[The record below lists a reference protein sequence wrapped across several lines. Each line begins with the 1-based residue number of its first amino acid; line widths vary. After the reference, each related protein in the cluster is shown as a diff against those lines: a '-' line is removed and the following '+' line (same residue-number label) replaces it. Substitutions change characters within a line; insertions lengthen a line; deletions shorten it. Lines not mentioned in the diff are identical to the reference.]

1 MPMDEAQTRRQL
13 IDPVLQDKGY
23 HSPELLVIE
32 TPPQCSI
39 AGPKGDRGS
48 GSGRADYLLLAHVH
62 GMPRPMPIAV
72 IEAKSSDDDSMKGI
86 QQAKSYAD
94 CHRYDMDCRRHGI
107 KYAFS
112 TNGHQFV
119 EYSLVT
125 GMQTEPRSI
134 ADFPTHE
141 ALIDRYVRDTGV
153 DIRSNEAQI
162 LFQEDHSI
170 WNMRY
175 YQDAAI
181 RAAFEKI
188 IDDRK
193 NKNPPRILLSLA
205 TGSGKTII
213 AVDLLWRLM
222 KAGELKKPALFL
234 CDRKE
239 LRNQAIGKFQAVFGD
254 DAKVVK
260 FNRNEN
266 AAKNAY
272 IHIATYQSLGLEDD
286 DEDST
291 TFSEHY
297 EKNAFSIIVIDE
309 CHRSA
314 WKKWREVLTRN
325 PNSIQVG
332 LTATPRKLKS
342 QSFVLEEDIIITAD
356 NIEYF
361 GDPVY
366 EYTLTQAQEDG
377 YLAMCEVVNCR
388 PSIDAE
394 PISKSEVV
402 KSGWD
407 IVTGQG
413 LTEEEGIKEQY
424 KCTDFDRNIFIVE
437 RVKEMCNDLF
447 RRLCENGG
455 PEQKV
460 IIFCTT
466 GMHADRVV
474 KNMNNLY
481 SEWCNKMGR
490 SRKDDYAFKCMAGP
504 NMGSNKIPQF
514 RSSSDR
520 AFIACTVDL
529 LEVGIDIERLNAVS
543 FFKYVRSP
551 IKFHQMIGRGTRID
565 EATKKYKF
573 LIYDYTNATDLFG
586 DDFITHHHD
595 ERRCVEQ
602 ELNTKILGIDGKV
615 VFIVET
621 SHKILVLRNDRQM
634 LITIDEYLDDMRQ
647 RVIKEANT
655 IHELKSIWI
664 EINRRIPFVRDLFN
678 RRFDLKAI
686 QKVKHMEN
694 FDHYDILNRY
704 VYGNL
709 PVARSKRVEDYI
721 LSSQGWFDSMD
732 ENASRVLKEFGN
744 QFKDG
749 GIEALESR
757 DVWSV
762 PEITSAGGHQALK
775 NVGAPSDLLR
785 EVKERLL
792 ST

>member
-1 MPMDEAQTRRQL
+1 MPMDEAQTRRQI

-23 HSPELLVIE
+23 HSPKFLVIE

-48 GSGRADYLLLAHVH
+48 VSRRADYLLLAHVD

-72 IEAKSSDDDSMKGI
+72 IEAKSADNDPMKGM

-94 CHRYDMDCRRHGI
+94 CCRHGI

-119 EYSLVT
+119 EYSLIT
-125 GMQTEPRSI
+125 GIQTDPRPISE
-134 ADFPTHE
+134 FPTHE
-141 ALIDRYVRDTGV
+141 DLIDRYARDTGV
-153 DIRSNEAQI
+153 DIRSNEARI
-162 LFQEDHSI
+162 LFQEDHSK

-188 IDDRK
+188 MNDRK
-193 NKNPPRILLSLA
+193 NKNPSRVLLSLA
-205 TGSGKTII
+205 TGSGKTFI
-213 AVDLLWRLM
+213 AVDLLWKLM

-239 LRNQAIGKFQAVFGD
+239 LRNQAISKFQTVFGD
-254 DAKVVK
+254 DAKIVK

-266 AAKNAY
+266 VAKNAY

-286 DEDST
+286 DENST
-291 TFSEHY
+291 IFSEHY
-297 EKNAFSIIVIDE
+297 DEDAFSIIVIDE

-325 PNSIQVG
+325 PNAIQVG

-342 QSFVLEEDIIITAD
+342 QNFVLDRDIKITAD
-356 NIEYF
+356 NIKYF

-377 YLAMCEVVNCR
+377 YLAMCEVVKCR
-388 PSIDAE
+388 SNIDAE
-394 PISKSEVV
+394 SISKPEVM

-407 IVTGQG
+407 MVTGQG

-424 KCTDFDRNIFIVE
+424 KCTDFDKNIFIVE
-437 RVKEMCNDLF
+437 RVKEMCSDLF
-447 RRLCENGG
+447 CRLCDNGG

-474 KNMNNLY
+474 QNMNNLY
-481 SEWCNKMGR
+481 SEWCYKEGR

-529 LEVGIDIERLNAVS
+529 LETGIDIERLNAVS

-565 EATKKYKF
+565 EVNKKYKF
-573 LIYDYTNATDLFG
+573 VIYDYTNATDLFG
-586 DDFITHHHD
+586 DDFITQHRD
-595 ERRCVEQ
+595 E
-602 ELNTKILGIDGKV
+602 ELYVKKDSNTKILGIDGKV

-621 SHKILVLRNDRQM
+621 DHKVLVLRNDRQM
-634 LITIDEYLDDMRQ
+634 LITIDEYLEEMRQ
-647 RVIKEANT
+647 CIVEEAST
-655 IHELKSIWI
+655 IHKLRSIWI
-664 EINRRIPFVRDLFN
+664 EINRRLPFVKDLFC
-678 RRFDLKAI
+678 RRFDLKAV
-686 QKVKHMEN
+686 QRVKHMEN
-694 FDHYDILNRY
+694 YDHYDILGTC
-704 VYGNL
+704 VYGNS
-709 PVARSKRVEDYI
+709 PVTRAKRVEDYI
-721 LSSQGWFDSMD
+721 MSSQSWFNSMD

-744 QFKDG
+744 QFRDG

-757 DVWSV
+757 DVWNV

-775 NVGAPSDLLR
+775 NVGAPSALLR

-792 ST
+792 SA